1 MSTARASHTATL
13 LGNGLLLV
21 AGGNSGSGALSS
33 TELYIPAAETWV
45 TLGGLS
51 TACYDHTAVL
61 LGNGKVLVAGGRKTE
76 NTALNNAQIF
86 PPSGFIPLGLL
97 LD

>member
-13 LGNGLLLV
+13 LGNGLLLLT
-21 AGGNSGSGALSS
+21 GGIGASGALAS
-33 TELYIPAAETWV
+33 TEFYNPFAGTWM